1 MERVVRGE
9 KCLASKVSSI
19 TYLLITINLLV
30 YLLELQNPD
39 PNFYPTNYGLV
50 PASIMQ
56 GKDLHT
62 LLTSMFLHDPFNIL
76 HLILNMLVFLF
87 VGDDCERSIGSSRFL
102 AFYLIS
108 GISAGLFHAYLNSTS
123 IVPTIGASGAIF
135 GILAVYAILF
145 PFRRVIA
152 FFGFIPI
159 PLPAILFVFLLVFME
174 TTYAISGGVPYVA
187 HTAHLGGFISGVFLA
202 LLFGPKKGT
211 MEES

>member
-1 MERVVRGE
+1 M
-9 KCLASKVSSI
+9 ASKVSGI

-30 YLLELQNPD
+30 YFLELQNPD
-39 PNFYPTNYGLV
+39 YYIVNYGLI
-50 PASIMQ
+50 PASVIQ
-56 GKDLHT
+56 GENLHT
-62 LLTSMFLHDPFNIL
+62 LLTSMFLHGGFL
-76 HLILNMLVFLF
+76 HLLLNMLMFLF

-108 GISAGLFHAYLNSTS
+108 GVSAGLFHAYLNSMS
-123 IVPTIGASGAIF
+123 LVPTIGASGAIF
-135 GILAVYAILF
+135 GILAVYAVLF

-159 PLPAILFVFLLVFME
+159 PLPAILFVSLLVFME
-174 TTYAISGGVPYVA
+174 TTYVFSGGVPYVA

-202 LLFGPKKGT
+202 LLFGPKKGM

>member
-1 MERVVRGE
+1 MEQIVRGE
-9 KCLASKVSSI
+9 RCLASKVLGI

-30 YLLELQNPD
+30 YFLVLQSPD
-39 PNFYPTNYGLV
+39 PNYYIDNYGLI
-50 PASIMQ
+50 PALVMR
-56 GKDLHT
+56 GKNLYT
-62 LLTSMFLHDPFNIL
+62 LLTSMFLHGGIL
-76 HLILNMLVFLF
+76 HLVLNMLVFLF
-87 VGDDCERSIGSSRFL
+87 VGDDCERAIGSSRFL

-108 GISAGLFHAYLNSTS
+108 GISAGLFHSYLNSTS
-123 IVPTIGASGAIF
+123 FVPTIGASGAIF
-135 GILAVYAILF
+135 GVLAAYAILF

-174 TTYAISGGVPYVA
+174 TTYVISGGLPYVA

-202 LLFGPKKGT
+202 LLFGPKKGI